1 MEDHEAILYKLSHNV
16 SISDQV
22 LARIRLSYQLDQ
34 SPRDRRIGSDGDTCS
49 GMIDNIQLGI
59 RLGVDI
65 SGSGW
70 SDGVDL
76 SFHDSVLPDLLVL
89 RPLISLHGTLY
100 AYSLQQRYLARKCS
114 ANPIF
119 SIPKKSPKPIRNTT
133 CHFTIRSMNEE
144 PEIVRHNR
152 PVRAATR
159 PTSNQI
165 ASDGR
170 CESFPSL
177 PLLGKSAWKLNKK
190 VNCGCLSDH
199 RDWLIG
205 WCGLALV
212 PARARPVKEGSLL
225 SSHGLF
231 VDE

>member
-76 SFHDSVLPDLLVL
+76 SFHDNVLLD
-89 RPLISLHGTLY
+89 I
-100 AYSLQQRYLARKCS
+100 
-114 ANPIF
+114 
-119 SIPKKSPKPIRNTT
+119 
-133 CHFTIRSMNEE
+133 
-144 PEIVRHNR
+144 
-152 PVRAATR
+152 
-159 PTSNQI
+159 
-165 ASDGR
+165 
-170 CESFPSL
+170 
-177 PLLGKSAWKLNKK
+177 
-190 VNCGCLSDH
+190 
-199 RDWLIG
+199 
-205 WCGLALV
+205 
-212 PARARPVKEGSLL
+212 
-225 SSHGLF
+225 
-231 VDE
+231 